1 MQRIYFIYH
10 AVVTQCQTKYVEES
24 KPGTGSQNLSRAR
37 NSLGRK
43 VSLPVRGA
51 VHRPP
56 VIMAKLIVDD
66 LRALYGIS
74 AGTGASSSTGVRKNV
89 ETTERAFLV
98 LLYLCGPEAIG

>member
-1 MQRIYFIYH
+1 
-10 AVVTQCQTKYVEES
+10 
-24 KPGTGSQNLSRAR
+24 
-37 NSLGRK
+37 
-43 VSLPVRGA
+43 
-51 VHRPP
+51 
-56 VIMAKLIVDD
+56 MAKLIVDD

>member
-1 MQRIYFIYH
+1 MQPVYH
-10 AVVTQCQTKYVEES
+10 VVPTERPTKCVEEPQTGGTVS
-24 KPGTGSQNLSRAR
+24 KLEPSTEFAGA
-37 NSLGRK
+37 K